1 MCIRDSDTVVAPQ
14 GLSLDS
20 DDPIRA
26 GETRIV
32 RVTALDALWATRRLD
47 GLIRDAD
54 SRMGGL
60 LFLYDTNGKRH
71 IASIS
76 TAVIPKFD

>member
-1 MCIRDSDTVVAPQ
+1 
-14 GLSLDS
+14 
-20 DDPIRA
+20 
-26 GETRIV
+26 
-32 RVTALDALWATRRLD
+32 VTALDALWATQRLD